1 MNLDAVTRFAVDGIL
16 NSVVAGI
23 AIALLAWAV
32 TRLFSRQGSRTRFAV
47 WFLALL
53 AIGMLPFA
61 GHFARS
67 HAAAK
72 VGAATAITLP
82 QSFATYLFVAWTIGA
97 TLGLLHVAHGLF
109 RLRRLRASCVPVD
122 LSQFDRNS
130 RAVFADVG
138 APSFSFFWKKV
149 CPELVEGEGMD
160 RAVTLCTSD
169 AVRVPAAIGY
179 FRPIVVFPTWA
190 LSEIPPAE
198 FNAILLHELAHL
210 RRWDD
215 FTNLAQKIVKAI
227 FFFHPAVWFI
237 ESRLT
242 LEREMACD
250 DAVLA
255 ASFSPR
261 AYAESLVGLAEK
273 SFLRRGVQL
282 AQAAVGHVQQL
293 KLRLAE
299 ILRKDKPQHTSHL
312 WKPAVALM
320 SLGGIVSAYGV
331 AHAPRLI
338 AFSPDLPPL
347 AAASTPMSHTI
358 SNEID
363 THFQP
368 VNLNYRVRPSS
379 TQISGALKAHG
390 SIGNQNAS
398 RKAKKNHL
406 RVVRTSVVGTTRTL
420 QSLSDGHV
428 LIASGASRWHVGFG
442 EIPAAERRRA
452 AVDAPTP
459 VLIVFQTHQFGPH
472 GPIVWHVTMVQLTS
486 RQQRPLTGGTAKQ
499 I

>member
-1 MNLDAVTRFAVDGIL
+1 V
-16 NSVVAGI
+16 
-23 AIALLAWAV
+23 
-32 TRLFSRQGSRTRFAV
+32 
-47 WFLALL
+47 
-53 AIGMLPFA
+53 
-61 GHFARS
+61 
-67 HAAAK
+67 K
-72 VGAATAITLP
+72 VGAATAITFP

-97 TLGLLHVAHGLF
+97 TLGLLHVAHGLY

-122 LSQFDRNS
+122 LSHLDANS
-130 RAVFADVG
+130 RAVLAEVG
-138 APSFSFFWKKV
+138 VPSSSFFWKKV
-149 CPELVEGEGMD
+149 CPALVEGVGID
-160 RAVTLCTSD
+160 RAVTLCISD

-179 FRPIVVFPTWA
+179 FRPMVVFPTWA

-299 ILRKDKPQHTSHL
+299 ILRKDKPQHGSHV

-320 SLGGIVSAYGV
+320 SLVGIVSAYGV
-331 AHAPRLI
+331 AHAPSLI
-338 AFSPDLPPL
+338 AFSSDRPQL
-347 AAASTPMSHTI
+347 AAASTPMPHTI
-358 SNEID
+358 SNEMD
-363 THFQP
+363 MHFQP
-368 VNLNYRVRPSS
+368 VNLNYRVRSSS
-379 TQISGALKAHG
+379 TQISGALKVH
-390 SIGNQNAS
+390 SSVGNQNPS

-420 QSLSDGHV
+420 PSRGDGHV
-428 LIASGASRWHVGFG
+428 FIASGTSPWDVGFR
-442 EIPAAERRRA
+442 EIQAAERRSA
-452 AVDAPTP
+452 AVDAPT
-459 VLIVFQTHQFGPH
+459 VLVFFQTYQFRPD
-472 GPIVWHVTMVQLTS
+472 GPIVWHVTMVHLGS
-486 RQQRPLTGGTAKQ
+486 RQQRPLTGGIAKQ